1 MVPEVGLE
9 PTPPKREVF
18 ETSASANSAIRA
30 TVTQMMIAE
39 VWSSEKRAHELAQ
52 DMRRETKCRIS

>member
-18 ETSASANSAIRA
+18 ETSASAIPPLGP
-30 TVTQMMIAE
+30 MPC
-39 VWSSEKRAHELAQ
+39 EK
-52 DMRRETKCRIS
+52 DYTK